1 MENEITTKRGLILIL
16 VVATVAVFIGLVWG
30 IATFV
35 PWNLLGFP
43 SPSITATARRVEK
56 NCTYPVSYWM
66 EHVESYPPQMVIG
79 GKVYEAKDLRGI
91 LADETQNLTQQIQ
104 VQLVGVFLN
113 TLAGADQRS
122 IERTIFDAYGWLV
135 QHPAGSQV
143 LDGDMEAGVRLFKVL
158 EAYNDG
164 ISGVALC
171 AGQQVPTLVIT
182 STPTET
188 PTFLL
193 TLTTSQTIT
202 PTVSET
208 PTPVALTATPTY
220 FFYVPTRTRIP
231 TTEPPIQVPTNT
243 PIQPTNPPAPTH
255 TSPPPDTATP
265 AQPPPTPT
273 LPLPTPTL
281 PVPTPTLP

>member
-30 IATFV
+30 ISTLV

-43 SPSITATARRVEK
+43 SPSITATVALVEK
-56 NCTYPVSYWM
+56 SCTHPVSYWM
-66 EHVESYPPQMVIG
+66 EHPELYPPQMVIG

-104 VQLVGVFLN
+104 AQLVGVFLN
-113 TLAGADQRS
+113 TLAGADQSS
-122 IERTIFDAYGWLV
+122 IEKTIFEAYGWLV
-135 QHPAGSQV
+135 QHPAGSKV
-143 LDGDMEAGVRLFKVL
+143 LDGDVEAGARLFKVL

-164 ISGVALC
+164 LSGVALC
-171 AGQQVPTLVIT
+171 AGLQVPTLVIT

-202 PTVSET
+202 PSVGET
-208 PTPVALTATPTY
+208 PTPVELTATPTY
-220 FFYVPTRTRIP
+220 FFYIPTRTRIP
-231 TTEPPIQVPTNT
+231 TTEPPIQIPTDT
-243 PIQPTNPPAPTH
+243 PVQPTNPPAPTN
-255 TSPPPDTATP
+255 TSPPPETP
-265 AQPPPTPT
+265 TSAPPPIPT
-273 LPLPTPTL
+273 EAPTTTS
-281 PVPTPTLP
+281 VPTQAPY